1 MSLAGWRARLL
12 AALLLAATTF
22 AVFAPVRA
30 NGFVDYDDG
39 AYVTKNPEVQAGLT
53 PAGLAFAFGEFHSAN
68 WHPLTWL
75 SHMLDVELFG
85 AGAAGPHLVN
95 AALHALAAALCFLF
109 LASTTGTSGA
119 SLLVALVFAVH
130 PLRVESVAWVSERKD
145 VLSGA
150 LFFATLLAYAAY
162 ARRPGPGRYLV
173 TLGLFAAGL
182 LAKPMLVTLPLVL
195 CLLDLWPL
203 ARVERGR
210 IAGLVREKV
219 PFLVLSLASGIVTIL
234 AQRAGEAIRS
244 FETLPVGARLA
255 NACLAWVSYLA
266 KSVWPT
272 ELAVFY
278 PHPGL
283 VSGVRGWT
291 PAAIGAALALVA
303 ITLAVL
309 RLRARAPWLLVGW
322 AWYLVTSLP
331 VIGILQVGAQ
341 WMADRYTYLP
351 LVGVVLAVVF
361 GVARA
366 LPTRRARLAAA
377 ALPLAGVLVL
387 VPLTRAQISV
397 WRDTR
402 TLFEHALAV
411 TERNYVAHLNLGF
424 LEQNQGNAAA
434 AEAHYL
440 AALEIAPRSPDAY
453 SNLGGLY
460 YYAYDD
466 LARARESLERALAI
480 DPGFLL
486 ARLNLGL
493 VRRDLGDPEGAISEF
508 RAARALEPD
517 GVDASRMLAEELA
530 RAGRAAEALDVLD
543 EVLARRP
550 SAHELLL
557 QRAELRIDG
566 GRPREALADLER
578 LLESPS
584 PPAGTFAL
592 HAWLLATSADPVVR
606 DPAAALRSAERAQAA
621 GGPRWK
627 ALRALAAA
635 LAATRDFTG
644 AASTALEAAAA
655 APTDKEATLLEEH
668 RLYSAR
674 EALSR

>member
-1 MSLAGWRARLL
+1 MSLESSRARLL
-12 AALLLAATTF
+12 AALLVALATL

-53 PAGLAFAFGEFHSAN
+53 RDSLAFAFGEFHSAN

-85 AGAAGPHLVN
+85 PDASGPHLVN
-95 AALHALAAALCFLF
+95 ALLHALGAALLFLF
-109 LASTTGTSGA
+109 LATATGSPGP
-119 SLLVALVFAVH
+119 SLLVALLFAVH

-145 VLSGA
+145 VLSGV
-150 LFFATLLAYAAY
+150 LFFATLLAYVSY
-162 ARRPGPGRYLV
+162 ARHRGTGRYLLA
-173 TLGLFAAGL
+173 LGLFALGL
-182 LAKPMLVTLPLVL
+182 AAKPMLVTLPLVQ
-195 CLLDLWPL
+195 
-203 ARVERGR
+203 
-210 IAGLVREKV
+210 IREKL
-219 PFLVLSLASGIVTIL
+219 PFLALALASGIVTIL

-244 FETLPVGARLA
+244 FEALPLGTRLA
-255 NACLAWVSYLA
+255 NACLAWVTYLA
-266 KSVWPT
+266 KSVWPAK
-272 ELAVFY
+272 LAVFY

-283 VSGVRGWT
+283 VSGVQGWT
-291 PAAIGAALALVA
+291 PAAIGAALALAAV
-303 ITLAVL
+303 TLLVL
-309 RLRARAPWLLVGW
+309 RFRARAPWLFVGW

-351 LVGVVLAVVF
+351 MIGVAVALVF

-366 LPTRRARLAAA
+366 LPAPRARMAA
-377 ALPLAGVLVL
+377 ALLTLAGVVAL

-397 WRDTR
+397 WKDTR

-424 LEQNQGNAAA
+424 LEQNEGHARG
-434 AEAHYL
+434 AEEHYL
-440 AALEIAPRSPDAY
+440 EALEIAPRSPDAY

-460 YYAYDD
+460 YYELGD
-466 LARARESLERALAI
+466 LARARDALERALAI
-480 DPGFLL
+480 DPGFLQ

-493 VRRDLGDPEGAISEF
+493 VRRELGDSDGAIAEF
-508 RAARALEPD
+508 RAARALDPD
-517 GVDASRMLAEELA
+517 AVDPARVLAEELA
-530 RAGRAAEALDVLD
+530 RAGRTSEALDVLE
-543 EVLARRP
+543 EVLGRRP

-557 QRAELRIDG
+557 QRAELQDDC
-566 GRPREALADLER
+566 GRAREALADLER
-578 LLESPS
+578 LLDGPS
-584 PPAGTFAL
+584 PPAGTHAL
-592 HAWLLATSADPVVR
+592 YAWVRATSADPLVR
-606 DPAAALRSAERAQAA
+606 DGPAALHAAERAQTA

-635 LAATRDFTG
+635 LAATGDFTS

-655 APTDKEATLLEEH
+655 APKEPKEEEAALLEQH
-668 RLYSAR
+668 RLYQAKK
-674 EALSR
+674 ALSR